1 MAQTHELAAQAR
13 NDQGKGASRRLRRA
27 GQVPAI
33 VYGAGE
39 PPQNIQFEHNT
50 LALAARNEWFSSSVL
65 DLLIDGKRQKVLLR
79 DVQKHPFK
87 PQLLHLDFLRIN
99 ENQAIRVRVP
109 LHFLNQEKSPAGKAS
124 GVVVSHNITEVE
136 ISCLPKDLPEYLEI
150 DLIDLK
156 LGDIVHLS
164 DIKLP
169 AGVEIPELKFGKE
182 HDHPVV
188 TAQEIREEVEEAP
201 EAVEGAA
208 PAEGAAAPAAAPAE
222 PAAAK
227 KEEK

>member
-1 MAQTHELAAQAR
+1 MAKTHELAAQVR
-13 NDQGKGASRRLRRA
+13 TDQGKGASRRLRRA

-33 VYGAGE
+33 VYGSGV
-39 PPQNIQFEHNT
+39 PPQNLQFEHNT
-50 LALAARNEWFSSSVL
+50 LMLAARNEWFTSAIL
-65 DLLIDGKRQKVLLR
+65 DLMVDGQRQKVLLR

-109 LHFLNQEKSPAGKAS
+109 LHFVNQDKSPAGKTS
-124 GVVVSHNITEVE
+124 GVVVSHALTDIEV
-136 ISCLPKDLPEYLEI
+136 SCLPKNLPEYLEI
-150 DLIDLK
+150 DLIDLA
-156 LGDIVHLS
+156 LGDIVHMS

-169 AGVEIPELKFGKE
+169 EGVEIPELKFGKE

-201 EAVEGAA
+201 EAVEGEAAAGEGAA
-208 PAEGAAAPAAAPAE
+208 PAEAKPEGAD
-222 PAAAK
+222 
-227 KEEK
+227 KEEKK

>member
-1 MAQTHELAAQAR
+1 MAKTHELAAQVR
-13 NDQGKGASRRLRRA
+13 TDQGKGASRRLRRA

-33 VYGAGE
+33 VYGSGE
-39 PPQNIQFEHNT
+39 SPQNLQFEHNT
-50 LALAARNEWFSSSVL
+50 LMLAARNEWFTSAIL
-65 DLLIDGKRQKVLLR
+65 DLMVDGNRQKVLLR

-109 LHFLNQEKSPAGKAS
+109 LHFANQDKSPAGKTS
-124 GVVVSHNITEVE
+124 GVVVSHAMTDIEV
-136 ISCLPKDLPEYLEI
+136 SCLPKDLPEYLEI
-150 DLIDLK
+150 DLIDLT
-156 LGDIVHLS
+156 LGDIVHMS

-169 AGVEIPELKFGKE
+169 EGVEIPELKFGKE

-201 EAVEGAA
+201 EVAEGEVPATAEGVAPASAA
-208 PAEGAAAPAAAPAE
+208 PEDAD
-222 PAAAK
+222 
-227 KEEK
+227 KEEKK